1 MYIHLY
7 RNQPQG
13 NAITGRLV
21 IDGRWFCDTLERK
34 GYQILPLCYHVAV
47 PQSPKFKRLLPIVQ
61 NVPNRSGIR
70 IHRGSKPEHSTGCIL
85 VVADNKQKGTINN
98 NTNYINLN
106 NNNTNNINQQLLR
119 SQQHSER
126 SREDVPQPRG
136 CVVSPAEELLNNVVN
151 VVVNPTPVT
160 CRSAAEI
167 ERELT
172 SLILK
177 AQQDH
182 EEIILEITDFRPG
195 TEYGYNHQCPPE
207 LQQHAIDARRAT
219 RRYNELCPTER
230 HA

>member
-13 NAITGRLV
+13 KAITGRLV
-21 IDGRWFCDTLERK
+21 IDGRWFCDTLERV

-47 PQSPKFKRLLPIVQ
+47 TQSPKFKRLLPIVQ

-70 IHRGSKPEHSTGCIL
+70 IHRGTKPEHSTGCVL

-98 NTNYINLN
+98 NL
-106 NNNTNNINQQLLR
+106 NNINQQLLR

-136 CVVSPAEELLNNVVN
+136 CVVPPRNVVENNVVD
-151 VVVNPTPVT
+151 VVVNPTPVGNPSPVG

-182 EEIILEITDFRPG
+182 EEIILEVTDFRPG
-195 TEYGYNHQCPPE
+195 TEHGYNTPCEPE
-207 LQQHAIDARRAT
+207 LQQHAIDARRAAQ
-219 RRYNELCPTER
+219 RYNELCPTER

>member
-1 MYIHLY
+1 MYLELI
-7 RNQPQG
+7 RNKPQG

-34 GYQILPLCYHVAV
+34 GYQILPLYYHVAV
-47 PQSPKFKRLLPIVQ
+47 TQSPKFKRLLPIVQ

-70 IHRGSKPEHSTGCIL
+70 IHRGTRPEHSTGCIL
-85 VVADNKQKGTINN
+85 VVADNKQTGINN
-98 NTNYINLN
+98 NNL
-106 NNNTNNINQQLLR
+106 NNINQQQLR

-151 VVVNPTPVT
+151 VVVNPTPVG

-172 SLILK
+172 DLILK

-182 EEIILEITDFRPG
+182 EEIILEITDYRPG
-195 TEYGYNHQCPPE
+195 TEHGYNHPCPPE
-207 LQQHAIDARRAT
+207 LQQHAIDARRAAQ
-219 RRYNELCPTER
+219 RYNELCTTER

>member
-1 MYIHLY
+1 
-7 RNQPQG
+7 
-13 NAITGRLV
+13 
-21 IDGRWFCDTLERK
+21 
-34 GYQILPLCYHVAV
+34 
-47 PQSPKFKRLLPIVQ
+47 VQ

-70 IHRGSKPEHSTGCIL
+70 IHRGTNPEHSTGCIL

-98 NTNYINLN
+98 NL
-106 NNNTNNINQQLLR
+106 NNINQQHSAGEQHTPAAR
-119 SQQHSER
+119 S
-126 SREDVPQPRG
+126 DVSNPVG
-136 CVVSPAEELLNNVVN
+136 CS
-151 VVVNPTPVT
+151 
-160 CRSAAEI
+160 SAAEI

-182 EEIILEITDFRPG
+182 EEIILEVTDFRAG
-195 TEYGYNHQCPPE
+195 TESGYNHPCPPE

>member
-13 NAITGRLV
+13 KAITGRLV

-47 PQSPKFKRLLPIVQ
+47 TQSPKFKRLLPIVQ

-70 IHRGSKPEHSTGCIL
+70 IHRGTKPEHSTGCVL
-85 VVADNKQKGTINN
+85 VVADNKQTGI
-98 NTNYINLN
+98 N
-106 NNNTNNINQQLLR
+106 NNNTNNINQQHSAGEQHTPAAR
-119 SQQHSER
+119 SDVSMSARCGLISHDGSNDR
-126 SREDVPQPRG
+126 SAYVASAR
-136 CVVSPAEELLNNVVN
+136 VVN
-151 VVVNPTPVT
+151 VVVNPTPVGF
-160 CRSAAEI
+160 RSAAEI

-182 EEIILEITDFRPG
+182 EEIILEVTDFRPG
-195 TEYGYNHQCPPE
+195 TEHGYNTPCEPE
-207 LQQHAIDARRAT
+207 LQQHAIDARRAEK
-219 RRYNELCPTER
+219 RYNELCPTER

>member
-1 MYIHLY
+1 MYIKLI
-7 RNQPQG
+7 RNKPQG
-13 NAITGRLV
+13 SAITGRLF

-47 PQSPKFKRLLPIVQ
+47 TQSPKFKRLLPIVQ

-85 VVADNKQKGTINN
+85 VVADNKQKGTV
-98 NTNYINLN
+98 
-106 NNNTNNINQQLLR
+106 NNNTNNINQQHSAREQHTPAAR
-119 SQQHSER
+119 S
-126 SREDVPQPRG
+126 DV
-136 CVVSPAEELLNNVVN
+136 S
-151 VVVNPTPVT
+151 NPVG

-172 SLILK
+172 DLILK

-195 TEYGYNHQCPPE
+195 TEFGYNTPCPPE
-207 LQQHAIDARRAT
+207 LQ
-219 RRYNELCPTER
+219 
-230 HA
+230 

>member
-47 PQSPKFKRLLPIVQ
+47 TQSPKFKRLLPIVQ
-61 NVPNRSGIR
+61 NVPQRSGIR

-85 VVADNKQKGTINN
+85 VVADNKQTGTINN
-98 NTNYINLN
+98 NTHVREAIVRPKGDKNINLN
-106 NNNTNNINQQLLR
+106 NNNLNNINQQLLR

-126 SREDVPQPRG
+126 SGEDVPQPRG

-151 VVVNPTPVT
+151 VVFNPSPVVNPSPVG

-177 AQQDH
+177 AQQNH
-182 EEIILEITDFRPG
+182 EEIILEVTDFRPG
-195 TEYGYNHQCPPE
+195 TEYGYNHPCPPE
-207 LQQHAIDARRAT
+207 LQRR
-219 RRYNELCPTER
+219 
-230 HA
+230 

>member
-1 MYIHLY
+1 MYLELI
-7 RNQPQG
+7 RNKPQG

-34 GYQILPLCYHVAV
+34 GYQILPLYYHVAV
-47 PQSPKFKRLLPIVQ
+47 TQSPKFKRLLPIVQ

-70 IHRGSKPEHSTGCIL
+70 IHRGTRPEHSTGCIL
-85 VVADNKQKGTINN
+85 VVADNKQTGI
-98 NTNYINLN
+98 N
-106 NNNTNNINQQLLR
+106 NNNTNNLNQQQLR

-151 VVVNPTPVT
+151 VVVNPTPVG

-172 SLILK
+172 DLILK

-182 EEIILEITDFRPG
+182 EEIILEISDFRPG
-195 TEYGYNHQCPPE
+195 SSG
-207 LQQHAIDARRAT
+207 LA
-219 RRYNELCPTER
+219 
-230 HA
+230 

>member
-13 NAITGRLV
+13 KAITGRLV

-47 PQSPKFKRLLPIVQ
+47 TQSPKFKRLLPIVQ

-70 IHRGSKPEHSTGCIL
+70 IHRGTKPEHSTGCVL
-85 VVADNKQKGTINN
+85 VVADNKQTGINN
-98 NTNYINLN
+98 NNL
-106 NNNTNNINQQLLR
+106 NNINQQQLR

-151 VVVNPTPVT
+151 VVVNPNPVG

-172 SLILK
+172 DLILQ
-177 AQQDH
+177 AQNTH
-182 EEIILEITDFRPG
+182 EEIILEVTDFRPG
-195 TEYGYNHQCPPE
+195 TEHGYNTPCPSSE
-207 LQQHAIDARRAT
+207 LA
-219 RRYNELCPTER
+219 
-230 HA
+230 